1 MERNVK
7 QKSVCCRKDSETV
20 SVDISSYGCERVS
33 SLRYRCGRKTVLPS
47 EETRWV
53 WVFRAVVVDEDAI
66 RKNMFTAETIN
77 CFCGKRRM
85 ILMKLEVIRKYDGY
99 FL

>member
-66 RKNMFTAETIN
+66 RKM
-77 CFCGKRRM
+77 GDGRRR
-85 ILMKLEVIRKYDGY
+85 LARVGDEVGRYA
-99 FL
+99 